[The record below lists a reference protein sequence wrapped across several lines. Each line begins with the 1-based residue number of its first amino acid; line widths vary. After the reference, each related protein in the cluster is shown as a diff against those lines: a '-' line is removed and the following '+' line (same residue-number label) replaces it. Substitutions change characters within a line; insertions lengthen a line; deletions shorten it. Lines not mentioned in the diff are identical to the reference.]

1 MVLVML
7 LLMISL
13 SHGDE
18 LDIKKAVEDALRN
31 SLELESSRFE
41 LRARERERRAA
52 RGQLFPTLSAESSF
66 SRTDIPAY
74 VLLTEMNQGRIEPQD
89 FLRLTDPPAVSGF
102 ETRLTLHI
110 PLWMGGSLR
119 YREKAAASMEAS
131 ERETHRRKREEVIF
145 KTYRAFLKASLARSA
160 VKLSESNLK
169 DAREHL
175 RVARSLYESGMA
187 LLSDV
192 LRAQV
197 SVRKAEEELEKAR
210 NNYILAIKALSL
222 VTNTDY
228 EGVDVRILS
237 DCPSLSF
244 EELRD
249 RSITSRRDLKA
260 AERRLKALRWNYR
273 AALGESLPHL
283 SAFASYALYDRD
295 TPFGSDG
302 RGYMVG
308 LRVGVNFS
316 TGLSTVEKA
325 LAYRE
330 REHALMTRL
339 KLMRKRVLFEIEKAR
354 TEYENAVRSLRS
366 AESRLRS
373 ARETLRIV
381 KSRYRNGLA
390 RMVDLLDAQ
399 RQLELARFDYLQA
412 LYRCNLSYGEALF
425 SAGVIEEV
433 FR

>member
-244 EELRD
+244 EEL
-249 RSITSRRDLKA
+249 
-260 AERRLKALRWNYR
+260 KALRWNYR

-390 RMVDLLDAQ
+390 RMVWWICWTPRDSLSLPDLITCRRFTDA
-399 RQLELARFDYLQA
+399 
-412 LYRCNLSYGEALF
+412 
-425 SAGVIEEV
+425 I
-433 FR
+433 